1 MLKTGLVGAGVFAG
15 YHAGKIAGSALT
27 EFVGVFAACDAVLI
41 ACPATYHEEMAAQAI
56 EAHCHILVEKP
67 LALTA
72 MGAERLVKAAD
83 VKRLI
88 VQVGHQERLV
98 IKAMG
103 LSQIKEIP
111 TRIEAVRA
119 SPPSPE
125 GRASDVSVIWDL
137 MIHDLDLAAHLMGH
151 QGDVSGEGEIMHTG
165 KIDDARVSI
174 AFEQGEASF
183 NASRAAPE
191 RDRRMKLTYP
201 SGFIDINFLTRDVIN
216 TTPYEV
222 RLDVSEDLPD
232 PLGAA
237 DEAFFAACLGQAD
250 TPISGRSAIEAV
262 RLAELAERSVLKFA
276 GVTQDD

>member
-27 EFVGVFAACDAVLI
+27 EFVGVFDPDLARAQAIAEKHGTKAFATAGDLFSACDAVLI

-165 KIDDARVSI
+165 KI
-174 AFEQGEASF
+174 
-183 NASRAAPE
+183 
-191 RDRRMKLTYP
+191 
-201 SGFIDINFLTRDVIN
+201 GFIDINFLTRDVIN